1 MLNVW
6 LAVSC
11 VIIVLLL
18 PTKPKCRDWRGE
30 FSDRIL
36 RNTTVLDRRGS
47 RFSGFRRHISA
58 KARAAFHL
66 RGRREA

>member
-6 LAVSC
+6 LALSC

-18 PTKPKCRDWRGE
+18 PSKPKWRDWRDE
-30 FSDRIL
+30 FSNRIS
-36 RNTTVLDRRGS
+36 RDTTVLDCRGS
-47 RFSGFRRHISA
+47 RFSGFRRHVSA